1 MSTNFTF
8 LHRKRRFSGFPPAFR
23 NFRTPRKGRNTD
35 VTGTK
40 DSKISKKLGKTMKI
54 VSKKLNLPHRERS
67 TQGSSFPRSAQPIL
81 KEEIQ

>member
-8 LHRKRRFSGFPPAFR
+8 LRQKRYFSRVPPDFR
-23 NFRTPRKGRNTD
+23 NFYTPRKGRNTE

-40 DSKISKKLGKTMKI
+40 DSKTSKKLGKTMKI